1 MPSTSEEL
9 AAAGLDP
16 SFADTA
22 GGSLEAAHAADVIFP
37 RSAAEGVITHA
48 RLMWPARLQAATIC
62 GSSMLWS
69 ADPHAQSPWVPGAGK
84 GRRCSSC
91 RLLAPSR
98 AANRRPDVR
107 RGPPR
112 NDRGADVT
120 APPRLDSANHA
131 GTESLRTRRW
141 RKADSNHQSRSY
153 ERVGPA
159 SPNWLRAPSR
169 RAFPFTAGPMV
180 GMRAA
185 PPRLSRE
192 ATLYEATLYIDVSI

>member
-62 GSSMLWS
+62 GSSMLRS

-141 RKADSNHQSRSY
+141 RGVDSNFQFRHSH
-153 ERVGPA
+153 RVAQTGLSETDQCTTEQGVGRVPLYPA
-159 SPNWLRAPSR
+159 LVKATVTSGLAGFDLVLRAPL
-169 RAFPFTAGPMV
+169 P
-180 GMRAA
+180 
-185 PPRLSRE
+185 
-192 ATLYEATLYIDVSI
+192 